1 MTIRPPDGCGA
12 GRRSS
17 FRCGASFFMAVGAHA
32 SFLIRLVMGMPQ
44 EGALARRGCAIR
56 TFLEHI
62 NRPTQRFPTPPQVRC
77 PAVPHALQHGLL
89 IRIIPMLTRPGL
101 CNTPLQAF
109 ISIPV
114 IPAAHE
120 GVERLQS
127 QLPPGL
133 LVLIMRSEDVKAS
146 SRSLPNT
153 LFPVP
158 DARTA
163 PPRRYSLPGL
173 TSP

>member
-32 SFLIRLVMGMPQ
+32 SFLIRLVMSMPQ

-62 NRPTQRFPTPPQVRC
+62 SRPTQRFPTPPQVRC

-101 CNTPLQAF
+101 CNTTTSLHIYPGHPGCSRGCRTPPIPAPARPLGSDNAF
-109 ISIPV
+109 RRRQSV
-114 IPAAHE
+114 IP
-120 GVERLQS
+120 
-127 QLPPGL
+127 
-133 LVLIMRSEDVKAS
+133 IAS
-146 SRSLPNT
+146 K
-153 LFPVP
+153 
-158 DARTA
+158 
-163 PPRRYSLPGL
+163 YSLSG
-173 TSP
+173 S